1 MTGAALAANGQVFA
15 FKVAVSIELRSAQH
29 ELHQH
34 RESSDLS
41 DFSRDRQPRHFLSI
55 FAIELPISFHVLG
68 SVTEPKSL
76 KKIPLG
82 RSEFGNFSDAVVI
95 PATHDG
101 KQGQALPS
109 PQQLSAII
117 ASKQVS
123 MVEVHAKGPWSV
135 LPAPF
140 GSIPRLQNTV
150 PVLVFLYFRA
160 EGFSPQADGTFN
172 V

>member
-76 KKIPLG
+76 KKNPLS
-82 RSEFGNFSDAVVI
+82 RSEFGNLSDAVVI
-95 PATHDG
+95 PATHC
-101 KQGQALPS
+101 
-109 PQQLSAII
+109 
-117 ASKQVS
+117 
-123 MVEVHAKGPWSV
+123 
-135 LPAPF
+135 
-140 GSIPRLQNTV
+140 R
-150 PVLVFLYFRA
+150 
-160 EGFSPQADGTFN
+160 FS
-172 V
+172 